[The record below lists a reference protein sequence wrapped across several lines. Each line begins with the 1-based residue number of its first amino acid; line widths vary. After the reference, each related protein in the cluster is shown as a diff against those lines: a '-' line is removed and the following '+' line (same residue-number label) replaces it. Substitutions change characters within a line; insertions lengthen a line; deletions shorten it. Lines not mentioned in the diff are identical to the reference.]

1 MKLLLTLI
9 SIISVAIAPPP
20 VIPRTVTGIPVNTIP
35 IRQPMTAGS
44 VAIGVPIRPPNNH
57 ALANGG
63 ISNARAAQHV
73 ATTRDFMR
81 ALELQRVQPRGPAP
95 IRPQTVITSSANGA
109 ANSRPISAGLG
120 TGLSSPIQNPNTIG
134 AGRVVPSSLG
144 SASSISSTSS
154 GVSASLASA
163 PFVLELLGGLGLI
176 VASGITAGVVVSQT
190 GK

>member
-1 MKLLLTLI
+1 MKLLIFI
-9 SIISVAIAPPP
+9 SLISVAIAPPP
-20 VIPRTVTGIPVNTIP
+20 VVPRPVTGTTVNTIP
-35 IRQPMTAGS
+35 IGQPMAAGS
-44 VAIGVPIRPPNNH
+44 VAIGVPIRPPNNP

-95 IRPQTVITSSANGA
+95 IRPQTVITSPANGA

-134 AGRVVPSSLG
+134 AGRVVPSRLG

-154 GVSASLASA
+154 GVSRSLVSGTFAFEILS
-163 PFVLELLGGLGLI
+163 GLGLL
-176 VASGITAGVVVSQT
+176 VASGIAAGVAVSQT